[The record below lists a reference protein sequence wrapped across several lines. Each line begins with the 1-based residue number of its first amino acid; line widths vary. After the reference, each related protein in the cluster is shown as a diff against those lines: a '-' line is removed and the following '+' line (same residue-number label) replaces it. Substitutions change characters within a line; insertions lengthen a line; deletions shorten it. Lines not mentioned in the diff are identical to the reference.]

1 MDGILLGK
9 ALYFSTSCNVSVG
22 LVEPVKYEG
31 SMSLHGPAH
40 HAAVTSAAAAR
51 ATYEAEGVVRLRGA
65 FPREQIEGLA
75 VRMEEMV
82 SAAGRGEL
90 DLITTS
96 RPGRIEIYNAVR
108 REPLVR
114 EFIFRSAVAA
124 IAGIISGSTA
134 VRFYFDVTFGK
145 IGDGGQHIPG
155 EATTWHHDV
164 ASFGFKGRQMP
175 SLWLAL
181 TDVPED
187 AGPLVFAQGSHLPG
201 DRLFRAS
208 GVHYSAPIEGYF
220 DHSAIAPFV
229 RARGLPIRV
238 MPAEAGDL
246 IVIHPYVLHGS
257 RPVTRKGGLRLG
269 FCTRWLGDDVAW
281 RPSPYTLAEARN
293 CRSHLAEGAAPPDA
307 AFPVVW
313 RRV

>member
-1 MDGILLGK
+1 MTLLD
-9 ALYFSTSCNVSVG
+9 
-22 LVEPVKYEG
+22 
-31 SMSLHGPAH
+31 PAH

-51 ATYEAEGVVRLRGA
+51 ATYDAEGVVRLRGVL
-65 FPREQIEGLA
+65 PRDQVAGLA
-75 VRMEEMV
+75 VRMAEMV

-114 EFIFRSAVAA
+114 ELVFRSAIAAVA
-124 IAGIISGSTA
+124 GVISGSIA

-145 IGDGGQHIPG
+145 IGDGGQHKPG
-155 EATTWHHDV
+155 EATSWHHDV

-187 AGPLVFAQGSHLPG
+187 AGPLVFAQGSHLAC

-208 GVHYSAPIEGYF
+208 GVYSAAPIEGYF
-220 DHSAIAPFV
+220 DHSGIAPFL
-229 RARGLPIRV
+229 RERGLPIRV

-246 IVIHPYVLHGS
+246 IVIHPYVLHAS
-257 RPVTRKGGLRLG
+257 RPVTRKAGLRLG
-269 FCTRWLGDDVAW
+269 LCTRWLGDDVAW
-281 RPSPYTLAEARN
+281 RPSPYTLAEARKL
-293 CRSHLAEGAAPPDA
+293 RSRLAEGAAPPDA

-313 RRV
+313 RRS